1 MKNRTLA
8 LWIAV
13 GAFSIQHSAF
23 SVAAAAAEPPARTP
37 KALVIML
44 DGLRADAVENVAGA
58 ASLRMLRDGAWRPE
72 YGCAWSLAAN
82 TILDAPTMSGPN
94 HVSIACG
101 VTAAKHRVRGNQKNT
116 CDHGKWP
123 SWLVRLADARPEA
136 KTLFAFAWDW
146 DQDLSPDPRV
156 EFVYGK
162 DDENAKTVAGRLA
175 DPDGPDAVQ
184 WFIDRIDHAGHLSGF
199 YPYAERYTNE
209 VARADRTIGRA
220 LDAIA
225 SRPTFADEDWLVVVT
240 ADHGGYHRNH
250 GMMNG
255 PATTIPLLV
264 VGRDVARGRMAGT
277 PHNVDVAPTVLAHFG
292 IDASGMDLDGRIIGK
307 DPAAS
312 DPARPLKEGL
322 AAYLPFDG
330 GALANA
336 VAGGPKAVALADVL
350 QAHFGIDTA
359 KGGFAG
365 GYLRVATNAVGGVR
379 LEGSEKLDF
388 ENGGDFALALWVRMD
403 GPQEGDPA
411 FAGNKDWE
419 HGTNPGVVLAA
430 EKGVLFNAGLAG
442 AGRIDLKPY
451 DIESGAWTFYAVTR
465 SADGAVRFYQG
476 GRDGTLYWM
485 SENAAEIALAT
496 GMPFCVGT
504 DGTGAGRFR
513 FAGDIDDFALWTRTL
528 SHEDVRRIYTAGLKG
543 APLGDLL

>member
-1 MKNRTLA
+1 MEKPIVTRHSSLVTPLA
-8 LWIAV
+8 
-13 GAFSIQHSAF
+13 AFFIVLF
-23 SVAAAAAEPPARTP
+23 SLIIPAPAAEPPPRTP

-44 DGLRADAVENVAGA
+44 DGLRAAAVENVAGA
-58 ASLRMLRDGAWRPE
+58 ANLRMLRDGAWRPE

-101 VTAAKHRVRGNQKNT
+101 VTAAKHRVLRNQKNT

-146 DQDLSPDPRV
+146 DRDLSPDPRV

-209 VARADRTIGRA
+209 VARADRTIGLA

-225 SRPTFADEDWLVVVT
+225 SRPTFADEDWLIVVT
-240 ADHGGYHRNH
+240 ADHGGYHKNH
-250 GMMNG
+250 GQMNG

-277 PHNVDVAPTVLAHFG
+277 PHDYDIAPTVLAHFG
-292 IDASGMDLDGRIIGK
+292 VDASGMDLDGRAIGR

-312 DPARPLKEGL
+312 DPARPLRDGL
-322 AAYLPFDG
+322 AAYLPFEGD
-330 GALANA
+330 APANA
-336 VAGGPKAVALADVL
+336 VL
-350 QAHFGIDTA
+350 
-359 KGGFAG
+359 
-365 GYLRVATNAVGGVR
+365 
-379 LEGSEKLDF
+379 LEGSEKLGF
-388 ENGGDFALALWVRMD
+388 ENGGDFALALWLRMD
-403 GPQEGDPA
+403 ATQEVHSA
-411 FAGNKDWE
+411 FAGNKGLERPED
-419 HGTNPGVVLAA
+419 PGIALAA
-430 EKGVLFNAGLAG
+430 GKDVRFNAGLAG
-442 AGRIDLKPY
+442 GGAFDLKPY
-451 DIESGAWTFYAVTR
+451 DIVTGAWTFYAVTR
-465 SADGAVRFYQG
+465 SSDGVVRFYQG
-476 GRDGTLYWM
+476 GQDGNLFWM
-485 SENAAEIALAT
+485 SENADLSLAAAA
-496 GMPFCVGT
+496 PFCVGA
-504 DGTGAGRFR
+504 GGADDAASR

-528 SHEDVRRIYTAGLKG
+528 SHEDVRRIYEAGLKG
-543 APLGDLL
+543 TPLADLL

>member
-23 SVAAAAAEPPARTP
+23 SVAAAAEPPARTP

-101 VTAAKHRVRGNQKNT
+101 VTAAKHRVLRNQKNT
-116 CDHGKWP
+116 CDHGRWP

-162 DDENAKTVAGRLA
+162 DDENARTVAGRLA

-220 LDAIA
+220 LEAIA
-225 SRPTFADEDWLVVVT
+225 SRPTFADEDWLIVVT
-240 ADHGGYHRNH
+240 ADHGGYHKNH
-250 GMMNG
+250 GQMNG

-277 PHNVDVAPTVLAHFG
+277 PHDCDVAPTVLAHFG
-292 IDASGMDLDGRIIGK
+292 VDASGMDLDGRVIGR

-312 DPARPLKEGL
+312 DRARPLRDGL

-330 GALANA
+330 GAPANA
-336 VAGGPKAVALADVL
+336 VAGGPKVVALADVL
-350 QAHFGIDTA
+350 QAHFGIDAA

-365 GYLRVATNAVGGVR
+365 GYLRLATNAVGGVR
-379 LEGSEKLDF
+379 LEGSETLGF
-388 ENGGDFALALWVRMD
+388 ENGGDFALALWLRMD
-403 GPQEGDPA
+403 ATQEVHSA
-411 FAGNKDWE
+411 FAGSKGLE
-419 HGTNPGVVLAA
+419 RPEEPGVALAA
-430 EKGVLFNAGLAG
+430 GKDVRFNAGLAG
-442 AGRIDLKPY
+442 GGAFDLKPY
-451 DIESGAWTFYAVTR
+451 DIETGAWTFYAVTR
-465 SADGAVRFYQG
+465 SSDGVVRFYQG
-476 GRDGTLYWM
+476 GQDGNLYWM
-485 SENAAEIALAT
+485 SENADISLAAGT
-496 GMPFCVGT
+496 PFCVGSV
-504 DGTGAGRFR
+504 GADDASR
-513 FAGDIDDFALWTRTL
+513 FAGDIDDFALWTRAL
-528 SHEDVRRIYTAGLKG
+528 SHEDVRRIYEAGLKG